1 MALSPRSGLKS
12 AGMNAEY
19 SRDWAELRRLRRQL
33 IEWAALTFAVFAG
46 LECAVGMLHVARWI
60 GQVFLFAWLAL
71 LVKLSLIVSAYAL
84 WPCLRCGKPFHCR
97 LRLGSAKPLVVLF
110 LVPTLARRNCVH
122 CGLPKWTDANP
133 APTPKRE
140 LVNADPKGP

>member
-1 MALSPRSGLKS
+1 
-12 AGMNAEY
+12 MNAEY

-71 LVKLSLIVSAYAL
+71 LVKLSLIVSAYAFG
-84 WPCLRCGKPFHCR
+84 R
-97 LRLGSAKPLVVLF
+97 A
-110 LVPTLARRNCVH
+110 
-122 CGLPKWTDANP
+122 
-133 APTPKRE
+133 
-140 LVNADPKGP
+140 